1 MYVFWDDEVSCLSSL
16 LGKASERS
24 PKPLSE
30 DALLYFDVITRAILG
45 ADEQS
50 MRVRLSVRS
59 PDIIIALEFIIH
71 RTTMKVIHLHLTF
84 QSMHHEYLI
93 P

>member
-50 MRVRLSVRS
+50 MRVRLC
-59 PDIIIALEFIIH
+59 
-71 RTTMKVIHLHLTF
+71 
-84 QSMHHEYLI
+84 
-93 P
+93 